1 MLERASVDVSH
12 PQAVF
17 WVRKQFSKRKFYS
30 TRQELIE
37 FIIIKKLAI
46 LRLSRKPAGAQTV
59 NLFRELEKI
68 ESSCSLI
75 KRGHLSL
82 YQFFLYTSEYERRE
96 EKLILFLDL
105 SLTSVVKMIVT
116 SLWFA
121 DRPIWKISHKR
132 WLWCAISKPERTQ
145 KTIDGYFAYFM
156 SPFDLRLLSLGIKN
170 SQFACGGEQHLVCKA
185 TLPRRNF
192 ALKKY
197 QIWTA
202 KGHQIPKYSF
212 PIDDYIFFCRCPASV
227 LSAASKW
234 RFSCDPTSFSC
245 QSGLQIWIGGVYG
258 RTHCWKFKLWLS
270 FPCGWWW
277 YNQSYKTV

>member
-1 MLERASVDVSH
+1 MHESFPVCQTYIIHLLERASVDVSH

-132 WLWCAISKPERTQ
+132 WL
-145 KTIDGYFAYFM
+145 
-156 SPFDLRLLSLGIKN
+156 
-170 SQFACGGEQHLVCKA
+170 
-185 TLPRRNF
+185 
-192 ALKKY
+192 
-197 QIWTA
+197 
-202 KGHQIPKYSF
+202 
-212 PIDDYIFFCRCPASV
+212 
-227 LSAASKW
+227 
-234 RFSCDPTSFSC
+234 
-245 QSGLQIWIGGVYG
+245 
-258 RTHCWKFKLWLS
+258 
-270 FPCGWWW
+270 
-277 YNQSYKTV
+277 